1 MRTLIDESRGASAD
15 LSLPTRR
22 PRVEKAGQPH
32 DDATPLI
39 RRLAERFALIGF
51 GLYHLP
57 LFLNNYPHLGGGGM
71 RESGLAISWGHVFT
85 PPGIWVAHHV
95 FHLAGPMP
103 NGSRGDNGDVA
114 EEFGRLLIAVIIAA
128 VGAVVWTLADRRKPG
143 ARWTGDALKLLL
155 RFSIALGLT
164 SYAIAKVLP
173 VQFGPGTISTLGLEQ
188 RIGEMRPMSLLWTF
202 MMYSRPYAFFGGVME
217 LAVVVLLCFRRTATL
232 GAVLCLAVMTN
243 VALLNYAYGV
253 PVKLYSTMIVLSAA
267 VLLLYDARRLWAVFV
282 TNDSVPRVERAAF
295 YDRIPRWLQW
305 TTKGVLVGSVFAS
318 STVAMAGSLDA
329 RPRASGSAGN
339 AVEGAWRVTTFDVE
353 PRRAP
358 TTAPP
363 SPWLRMFVQGGM
375 VAIRLATDSLVYC
388 RRSTTPDARTLS
400 FACAGEHRGEFRG
413 SRDGDVLQLS
423 GTVDSMPV
431 LVQARALHPTDYS
444 LLRWRFRWIDDP

>member
-1 MRTLIDESRGASAD
+1 MRTLIDK
-15 LSLPTRR
+15 SLRTLPSPAPTITRR
-22 PRVEKAGQPH
+22 PAEHVAPPH
-32 DDATPLI
+32 DDANPLV

-71 RESGLAISWGHVFT
+71 RESGLAILWGHVFT

-103 NGSRGDNGDVA
+103 NGYRGDNGDVA
-114 EEFGRLLIAVIIAA
+114 EEFGRLLIAIVIAV
-128 VGAVVWTLADRRKPG
+128 VGAVVWTVADRRKPG
-143 ARWTGDALKLLL
+143 ARWAGDALNLLL
-155 RFSIALGLT
+155 RYSIALGLT

-173 VQFGPGTISTLGLEQ
+173 VQFGTGSIGTLGLEQ

-243 VALLNYAYGV
+243 VAVLNYAYGV
-253 PVKLYSTMIVLSAA
+253 PVKLYSTMIVLSAV

-282 TNDSVPRVERAAF
+282 TNESVPRVERPAF

-305 TTKGVLVGSVFAS
+305 TAKGILVGSVFAS
-318 STVAMAGSLDA
+318 SVAAMAPTLGTPLRTSAIDA
-329 RPRASGSAGN
+329 A
-339 AVEGAWRVTTFDVE
+339 EGAWRIAAFEIDQHGARTN
-353 PRRAP
+353 AS
-358 TTAPP
+358 P
-363 SPWLRMFVQGGM
+363 SPWLRMFVQGRT
-375 VAIRLATDSLVYC
+375 VAMRLATDSLVYC
-388 RRSTTPDARTLS
+388 RRGTTPDARTLS
-400 FACAGEHRGEFRG
+400 FACAGEHRGDLRW
-413 SRDGDVLQLS
+413 SREGDVMQLS
-423 GTVDSMPV
+423 GAVDGIPV
-431 LVQARALHPTDYS
+431 RIRAVALHPTDYA